1 MRSAARGATGVCTR
15 LYPLVPV
22 CAPRTASARPFAM
35 AWTSALGLCCI
46 MPGVWAQSTG
56 PDTVAL
62 TAAAPGV
69 VRTGTFTNEFDS
81 ATLVVTAPAGSTL
94 DFVVELNPRSSST
107 SVTDDVTDLYNVDSN
122 PTRADVW
129 TFARLEVAAGDS
141 APIAASACAS
151 KGGDNQLDGALFDGT
166 GGIQLA
172 GIVETTW
179 SFTVTYARPPGY
191 SLRNN
196 ACNGKCTDTTFE
208 IADFFDGTNPPRT
221 CPQIIDS
228 YEPYGNEPATHPCTD
243 TLGAQPW
250 RLTVATTPAPVVQA
264 LPAPESSGDGA
275 TLQWQADPPVTSKDW
290 LYVSS
295 DLNDWPRSGETESLE
310 ASFAF
315 ATSNAGMLVMVE
327 YGRPP
332 TATRKIGHTVPFEQV
347 GYFFS
352 TAYYDGTGPRAPTEC
367 GDDMRN
373 CPSNQ
378 GSIPIDLWRRD
389 GQRQPSISCELP
401 AGVFADAYAGRARS
415 AADQSKVFIAMRL
428 VETSSFPAT
437 PIIKMEYGTYCTYP
451 VQYSTTTFQIQTGW
465 SPSSEQFER

>member
-1 MRSAARGATGVCTR
+1 MPHAPSVITRGGVR
-15 LYPLVPV
+15 
-22 CAPRTASARPFAM
+22 ARPFAM
-35 AWTSALGLCCI
+35 AWMSALGLCTCL
-46 MPGVWAQSTG
+46 MPGVWAQSTARE
-56 PDTVAL
+56 TVAL

-81 ATLVVTAPAGSTL
+81 TTLVVTAPAGSTL
-94 DFVVELNPRSSST
+94 DFVVELNPRSSSI
-107 SVTDDVTDLYNVDSN
+107 SVTDDATDLYDSN
-122 PTRADVW
+122 PTRGDVW

-141 APIAASACAS
+141 APIAARSCGS
-151 KGGDNQLDGALFDGT
+151 KGGDNQLDATLFDGN

-179 SFTVTYARPPGY
+179 TFTVTYARPPGY
-191 SLRNN
+191 SLYNN

-208 IADFFDGTNPPRT
+208 IRDFVDGATPPRT

-228 YEPYGNEPATHPCTD
+228 YVPNRNGPATHPCTD
-243 TLGAQPW
+243 ALGSQPW

-264 LPAPESSGDGA
+264 LPIPESSGDGA

-295 DLNDWPRSGETESLE
+295 DLNDWPRSGETESLD

-315 ATSNAGMLVMVE
+315 ATTNAGMLVMVE
-327 YGRPP
+327 YGKPP
-332 TATRKIGHTVPFEQV
+332 TATRKIGHTVPFGQV

-352 TAYYDGTGPRAPTEC
+352 TAYFDGIGPTAPAEC

-373 CPSNQ
+373 CPSGQ
-378 GSIPIDLWRRD
+378 GSIPIDLWMRD
-389 GQRQPSISCELP
+389 NQRLPSVSCELP
-401 AGVFADAYAGRARS
+401 AGAFADAYAVRARS

-428 VETSSFPAT
+428 VETSSFPSA
-437 PIIKMEYGTYCTYP
+437 PVIKMEYGTYCSASNGHFCTYHWI
-451 VQYSTTTFQIQTGW
+451 SMFFQLVAVVVRQMPEHHHLSCT
-465 SPSSEQFER
+465 